1 MERGVGMGK
10 IYLTVEQAESV
21 LPGGDSIHTFF
32 NPGFGLIGADWD
44 RKDILEQLKRV
55 NRIEIC
61 GKNAKKLGHGI
72 CAYNDGCA
80 HDSVLFIETD
90 MDRLEKLEN
99 QLTEG

>member
-1 MERGVGMGK
+1 MGR
-10 IYLTVEQAESV
+10 IFLTVEQAESV
-21 LPGGDSIHTFF
+21 LPDGDSIHTFF
-32 NPGFGLIGADWD
+32 NPGFGLLGADWS
-44 RKDILEQLKRV
+44 RKDIRDRLRSV

-61 GKNAKKLGHGI
+61 GDNAKRMGHGI

-80 HDSVLFIETD
+80 HNSVLFIETD

>member
-1 MERGVGMGK
+1 MGK

-21 LPGGDSIHTFF
+21 LPDGDSIHTFL

-44 RKDILEQLKRV
+44 RK
-55 NRIEIC
+55 EIC
-61 GKNAKKLGHGI
+61 GKNAKNAKKSGHGI

>member
-1 MERGVGMGK
+1 MGR
-10 IYLTVEQAESV
+10 IFLTVEQAESV
-21 LPGGDSIHTFF
+21 LPDGDSIHTSF
-32 NPGFGLIGADWD
+32 NPGFGLIGADWS
-44 RKDILEQLKRV
+44 RENIRNRLLLA

-61 GKNAKKLGHGI
+61 GDNAKRMGHGI

-80 HDSVLFIETD
+80 HNSVLFIETD

>member
-1 MERGVGMGK
+1 MGK

-90 MDRLEKLEN
+90 MDKLDKLEK
-99 QLTEG
+99 QLGG